1 MKQIVEQAL
10 RDGYVCTITGRIRY
24 IPDIYS
30 ERVQVKNA
38 AERIALN
45 TPIQGS
51 SADIIKTAMIN
62 IYNEIKIR
70 GYKSQLL
77 LQVHDDLLF
86 EVPVNETDS
95 MISIIRDKMENSV
108 TLSVP
113 MAVDI
118 KAGKNWGEMKDI

>member
-1 MKQIVEQAL
+1 VEQAL